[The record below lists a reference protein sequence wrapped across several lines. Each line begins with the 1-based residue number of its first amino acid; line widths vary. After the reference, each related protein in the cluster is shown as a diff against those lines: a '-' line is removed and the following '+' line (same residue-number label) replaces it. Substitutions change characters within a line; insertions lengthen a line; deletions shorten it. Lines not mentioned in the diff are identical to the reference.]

1 MRKRLLRLLWS
12 APLALLFAAG
22 LASAQ
27 TTGSVIGVITDAS
40 TGKPVAGAL
49 VIATSPNLQGE
60 QTAVTDGSGSYRIT
74 QLPPG
79 QYKLAVQ
86 LEGFK
91 PAERSDISI
100 RLDKTIRANMAVV
113 PEAVQMEEQVVKTGI
128 APVINVGSA
137 ETGTVV
143 SKEFVANVPVGR
155 DFQSTAIVTP
165 GAQVDT
171 YGISF
176 NGATSPEN
184 SYILDG
190 QNVTDPAYG
199 VLGSNILTNF
209 VEEVDVKSGSFMPE
223 YGRTTA
229 GIINVV
235 TKSGSNEFHG
245 SVFGNITPGFLS
257 PSGTQVGRNGE
268 AIARETTFNH
278 GGYIA
283 DFGAELGGPIMKDKL
298 WFYVGFAP
306 TLHREVSRR
315 YYQAAQQ
322 AFNADGTPTLD
333 GNNKPVAKIDPNSG
347 FAVTKELPGTSRYFN
362 DDNNGYQLTSK
373 LTYLFNENHS
383 FTVSFYRAPS
393 DRNYLTNANATESAG
408 MTAYKENPNDL
419 IGRYTGKFLD
429 KHLVIEAQGGWH
441 HQTTESDPKSYTVN
455 GDVINQATTSQVIW
469 QRTHDLQQFTGAIP
483 GCETGAAGFTPCN
496 VTNFWTGGYGFIETL
511 KLDRYSGKV
520 SATYLMELLGHHAWK
535 AGVDIEQS
543 RYDHAKT
550 YSGGAIVR
558 ERTNALTASGTY
570 RFQDYRQFGIASDDG
585 SSIDTLGGT
594 YALHVQSITNSRAYY
609 IQDSWSILD
618 TLTLNAG
625 VRWETQDMYK
635 NGSDFKN
642 FNITDSIG
650 PRVQAI
656 WDFTGQGR
664 GKVSANWGRFYEALP
679 LDMGDR
685 SFGGETQVRDYR
697 NCTGVIDP
705 KGDLSH
711 VGGSPRLCPVMVGT
725 ASPFGQTY
733 APYSTPVVPV
743 APDLKAQY
751 VDMFGGAVEYEILPD
766 LSIGVTYEGR
776 RLGRVIEDMS
786 TNDGV
791 NFFIANPAESK
802 PFLVN
807 AAGDKVV
814 TSCPTNDCTKVDPS
828 GGYSTDAVTGRVYF
842 AKEPAPER
850 KYDGITFEV
859 KKNFS
864 NHWLGQASYTYSS
877 FRGNYPGL
885 FRTENAQLDPN
896 ILSEYDLP
904 SLLPNKNGP
913 LPGDKPHQ
921 IKLYGAYIWD
931 LTKKLNVTTGA
942 AFRAQSGTPI
952 NVLGAHPDYG
962 NGEAFIL
969 PRGSGGRT
977 PFNTQL
983 DLLGS
988 VDYVIAAPY
997 TLKFTV
1003 SVFNVLNKQE
1013 TLNVDQNYTFDSVQP
1028 IVGGQCS
1035 SRNGASSKDPIA
1047 GVQADC
1053 PDIKYLTT
1061 TDGRPVTPNKNYGR
1075 PANAPA
1081 PTYGYAPPA
1090 YQVPLQVRLGVALTF

>member
-1 MRKRLLRLLWS
+1 MRKKLLRFLWS

-22 LASAQ
+22 PASAQ

-49 VIATSPNLQGE
+49 VVATSSNLQGE
-60 QTAVTDGSGSYRIT
+60 QTAVTDGSGSYRIS

-86 LEGFK
+86 LEGYK
-91 PAERSDISI
+91 PAERSDITI
-100 RLDKTIRANMAVV
+100 RLDKTIRANLAVV

-137 ETGTVV
+137 ETGTVI

-155 DFQSTAIVTP
+155 DFQSTAVVTP
-165 GAQVDT
+165 GAQADT

-257 PSGTQVGRNGE
+257 PASKQVARNGE
-268 AIARETTFNH
+268 AIGSETAFNH

-283 DFGAELGGPIMKDKL
+283 DFGAEIGGPIAKDKL

-306 TLHREVSRR
+306 VLNRQVTRR
-315 YYQAAQQ
+315 FYQAAQE
-322 AFNADGTPTLD
+322 DP
-333 GNNKPVAKIDPNSG
+333 NNKGSALLDPTTG
-347 FAVTKELPGTSRYFN
+347 QAVTKEIAGTSKYYN
-362 DDNNGYQLTSK
+362 DDNTGYQLTSK

-383 FTVSFYRAPS
+383 FTAAFYRAPS
-393 DRNYLTNANATESAG
+393 NRSYLLYPNATESAG
-408 MTAYKENPNDL
+408 WAAYKENPNDL

-429 KHLVIEAQGGWH
+429 KHLVLEAQGGWH

-455 GDVINQATTSQVIW
+455 GTAIDQKTTSEVIW
-469 QRTHDLQQFTGAIP
+469 QRTHDLQQFFTGISSD
-483 GCETGAAGFTPCN
+483 CN
-496 VTNFWTGGYGFIETL
+496 VTADGFHPCTVSQFRTGGFGFLETL
-511 KLDRYSGKV
+511 KLDRYSGKL

-535 AGVDIEQS
+535 AGIDVERS
-543 RYDHAKT
+543 SYDHDKT

-558 ERTNALTASGTY
+558 ERTTALTKSGTY
-570 RFQDYRQFGIASDDG
+570 RFQDYRQFAVASPDG
-585 SSIDTLGGT
+585 SAIDTLGGT
-594 YALHVQSITNSRAYY
+594 YALHVTSITNSRAYY

-625 VRWETQDMYK
+625 VRFETQDMYK
-635 NGSDFKN
+635 QGSDLTN
-642 FNITDSIG
+642 FNIGDSVG
-650 PRVQAI
+650 PRIQAI

-697 NCTGVIDP
+697 NCTGIINP
-705 KGDLSH
+705 NGDLTQ
-711 VGGSPRLCPVMVGT
+711 VAGSPRLCPVMVGS
-725 ASPFGQTY
+725 ASPFGVTY
-733 APYSTPVVPV
+733 ASYSTPVVPV

-751 VDMFGGAVEYEILPD
+751 VDMFGGGIEYEILPD
-766 LSIGVTYEGR
+766 FSVGVTYEGR
-776 RLGRVIEDMS
+776 RLGRVVEDMS

-828 GGYSTDAVTGRVYF
+828 GGYSTDSVTGRTYF

-850 KYDGITFEV
+850 KYDGITLEL

-913 LPGDKPHQ
+913 MPGDRPHQ
-921 IKLYGAYIWD
+921 IKLYGAYVWD
-931 LTKKLNVTTGA
+931 LSKRLNVTTGA
-942 AFRAQSGTPI
+942 AFSARSGTPI

-962 NGEAFIL
+962 NSEAFIL

-983 DLLGS
+983 DVLGS
-988 VDYVIAAPY
+988 IDYVIAQPY

-1003 SVFNVLNKQE
+1003 SVFNLLNQQE
-1013 TLNVDQNYTFDSVQP
+1013 TLNVDQNYTFDTVQP
-1028 IVGGQCS
+1028 IVGGQCA
-1035 SRNGASSKDPIA
+1035 SRSGASSKDPVA

-1053 PDIKYLTT
+1053 PDMKYLTT

-1075 PANAPA
+1075 PAIAPA

-1090 YQVPLQVRLGVALTF
+1090 FQVPLQVRLGVALTF